1 MSIEK
6 RAMRRKETESSRSWS
21 ELSSTHRCRM
31 RGIPGK
37 KEDEWFPDREIAR
50 SLPRKPVR
58 ILMYQTSCYLRLVRS
73 ILSFIPSSIRPDRLS
88 SPFWVNALFFEFHL
102 LYIVIW
108 EWIWVQP
115 QDFFEWKISFANS
128 LLLTSGSKNLRVIWR
143 SSSIKESSGR
153 GSIII
158 SICKSS

>member
-1 MSIEK
+1 MRGLSLTFLPEYIWYENQRPNPWDNSFSTHLELAIFFAPWWRSSVLQKAFMSIEN

-37 KEDEWFPDREIAR
+37 KEDEWFPDIEIAR

-88 SPFWVNALFFEFHL
+88 SPFWVNAQL
-102 LYIVIW
+102 
-108 EWIWVQP
+108 
-115 QDFFEWKISFANS
+115 
-128 LLLTSGSKNLRVIWR
+128 
-143 SSSIKESSGR
+143 
-153 GSIII
+153 
-158 SICKSS
+158 